1 MTKVQ
6 PRLPVI
12 LTLAA
17 MTALTLPAAGPGR
30 IASLSRGEAERMLSG
45 VVQHDTT
52 AAMWIWTDKLV
63 YQPGEALTLRWT
75 IRPHG
80 DLYPYTFVAY
90 RQNNQT
96 GARSFLPN
104 LTAEATGC
112 SKRDV
117 TVVSSE
123 FKRKGFETAWC
134 AQCKDKRYQCVTNAD
149 RTRVEC
155 FEAKEGGPCL

>member
-1 MTKVQ
+1 VSVSAV
-6 PRLPVI
+6 RLLLALPALV
-12 LTLAA
+12 LAA
-17 MTALTLPAAGPGR
+17 C
-30 IASLSRGEAERMLSG
+30 ASQE
-45 VVQHDTT
+45 
-52 AAMWIWTDKLV
+52 
-63 YQPGEALTLRWT
+63 
-75 IRPHG
+75 
-80 DLYPYTFVAY
+80 
-90 RQNNQT
+90 
-96 GARSFLPN
+96 N